1 MAENLRKVTIKSGN
15 YEEEMELTQAQYDA
29 YMRPWWQQKKR
40 EQRNRDV
47 MEDRGYSQESYDDWK
62 DKYNDES
69 TSMITS
75 ESVEELVEKKMEL
88 ELLGKALD
96 SLMPDE
102 REMAMLVLTGKVS
115 LAEYARHHEAKR
127 TTMSDKKS
135 KVLHKLQNYFRSRG
149 YEI

>member
-1 MAENLRKVTIKSGN
+1 MAEKLRKVTIKSGK
-15 YEEEMELTQAQYDA
+15 YEEEMELTQVQYGN

-47 MEDRGYSQESYDDWK
+47 MEERGYSQESYDDWK

-75 ESVEELVEKKMEL
+75 ESVEELVEKNMEL
-88 ELLGKALD
+88 ELLSKALE
-96 SLMPDE
+96 SLMPEE
-102 REMAMLVLTGKVS
+102 RNMAMSVLTGEVS
-115 LAEYARHHEAKR
+115 LAEYARQHEAKR